1 MVGDAALELVGGK
14 IFPAVEKLNSD
25 RRSVFLRYCQAR
37 AGASRTL
44 YMGECSKTEG
54 SRLAVLMRT
63 GGKHT
68 LQRPKTEYCLF
79 TLWKPEVAGLLFAMA
94 DSLWWSGV
102 APLGTGVR

>member
-63 GGKHT
+63 GGKRT
-68 LQRPKTEYCLF
+68 LQRPK
-79 TLWKPEVAGLLFAMA
+79 GLGACIVTICAALVFEKVP
-94 DSLWWSGV
+94 S
-102 APLGTGVR
+102 